1 MLQIK
6 SISWPTKTGVCR
18 KRRIFIHRNLRPPLA
33 EFAETLCIAAAAMTA
48 TMDPH
53 FFASRREV
61 VNKISALAR
70 SIYAN

>member
-1 MLQIK
+1 LLQIK

-18 KRRIFIHRNLRPPLA
+18 NVVFFLIAISGLHLEIGR
-33 EFAETLCIAAAAMTA
+33 TLGAAAAAMTA
-48 TMDPH
+48 TTDPH

-61 VNKISALAR
+61 VDKISALAR